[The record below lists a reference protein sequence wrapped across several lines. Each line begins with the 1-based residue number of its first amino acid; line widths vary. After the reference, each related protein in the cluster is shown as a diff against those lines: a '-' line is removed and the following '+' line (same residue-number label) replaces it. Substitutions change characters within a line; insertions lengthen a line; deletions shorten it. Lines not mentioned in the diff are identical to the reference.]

1 MKRSNSKIGNKE
13 NYQDEDVEMS
23 QWNDSDKHLIHLRAD
38 RIIGSGSFG
47 KL

>member
-1 MKRSNSKIGNKE
+1 MK
-13 NYQDEDVEMS
+13 

-47 KL
+47 KGYWNLKMFRLCV